1 MIEGAAMMT
10 TNLLEC
16 IRQRP
21 EFQAGHAAGKA
32 IVSAFLARI
41 DTGEID
47 GSEAGGTALMNLV
60 LDEINR
66 FPRCDESVLTGASLF
81 AVARFMG
88 FFEALGA
95 ALHGAR
101 EGQP

>member
-1 MIEGAAMMT
+1 MTT

-21 EFQAGHAAGKA
+21 DFQTGHAIGKTT
-32 IVSAFLARI
+32 VSAFLARI
-41 DTGEID
+41 DAGELV
-47 GSEAGGTALMNLV
+47 GSEAIGAALLNLV
-60 LDEINR
+60 LDEVNR
-66 FPRCDESVLTGASLF
+66 FPRCDESALTDASLF

-101 EGQP
+101 EGQS